1 MLLELGKG
9 NNGETF
15 EALIRCILGWI
26 DQPHKTVVVMDN
38 AQYHRKKDRIEEFT
52 NRAVS
57 ILFLP
62 PSSSDLNP
70 IGKYCFSFLCPAAS
84 TLFRGNN
91 FRGNPS
97 SGKYFRGNQGCHLT
111 KTDRVFQ
118 TRLVWGCSMRAIP
131 EGREG
136 PYFTFLGRVT
146 G

>member
-38 AQYHRKKDRIEEFT
+38 AQYHRKKERIEEFT
-52 NRAVS
+52 NRGVS

-70 IGKYCFSFLCPAAS
+70 IGVFLFSALRNPLFPVGNISVEILPAESISVGIKA
-84 TLFRGNN
+84 
-91 FRGNPS
+91 
-97 SGKYFRGNQGCHLT
+97 
-111 KTDRVFQ
+111 V
-118 TRLVWGCSMRAIP
+118 I
-131 EGREG
+131 
-136 PYFTFLGRVT
+136 
-146 G
+146 

>member
-15 EALIRCILGWI
+15 EALIRRILGWI

-52 NRAVS
+52 NRGVS

-70 IGKYCFSFLCPAAS
+70 IGKYCFLFSALQPPLFSVGRISVEILPAESISVGIKA
-84 TLFRGNN
+84 
-91 FRGNPS
+91 
-97 SGKYFRGNQGCHLT
+97 
-111 KTDRVFQ
+111 V
-118 TRLVWGCSMRAIP
+118 I
-131 EGREG
+131 
-136 PYFTFLGRVT
+136 
-146 G
+146 